1 MHKQGVHVDQILALR
16 RTVGIHLATELILY
30 EEVGLEETP
39 GIALRPGDGIML
51 APALILDKEV
61 GLEFQETP
69 GIALRPEDGI
79 MSGTAVILDK
89 EVCLAVVQA
98 VLPRHQDSLQLQ
110 VMQPV
115 FLGQVDGRQVNQ
127 AFALNDQLVIPAV
140 STNQSFV
147 GSVLCMDLAEHL

>member
-39 GIALRPGDGIML
+39 GIALRP
-51 APALILDKEV
+51 
-61 GLEFQETP
+61 
-69 GIALRPEDGI
+69 EDGI

-89 EVCLAVVQA
+89 EVCLALQVVQA

>member
-79 MSGTAVILDK
+79 MLQ
-89 EVCLAVVQA
+89 VVQA